1 MRAASQPLV
10 AQVDL
15 NALIARRNS
24 ELCGLKLSGG
34 ADRTRSECQ
43 GEKRKKK
50 ERVGGSWL
58 GCPYQVVDVPDYGP
72 DLNLLS

>member
-24 ELCGLKLSGG
+24 KLCGLKLSGG
-34 ADRTRSECQ
+34 ADRTRSGCQ
-43 GEKRKKK
+43 GKQWKKSK
-50 ERVGGSWL
+50 GRRFMAWVSLSGG
-58 GCPYQVVDVPDYGP
+58 
-72 DLNLLS
+72 